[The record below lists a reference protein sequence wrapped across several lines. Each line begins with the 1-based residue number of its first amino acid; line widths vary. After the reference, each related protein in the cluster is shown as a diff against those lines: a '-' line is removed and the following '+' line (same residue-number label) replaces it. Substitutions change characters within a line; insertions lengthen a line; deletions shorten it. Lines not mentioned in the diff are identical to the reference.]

1 MRKLM
6 MIIMMV
12 VTMAAAASAKTYCI
26 GWVETDAAIVETM
39 WSVKEELGHYGI
51 ENFSLVQI
59 DDEEMV
65 AKATSDLK
73 HKLYVEGVS
82 PKHRQWLSVVES
94 NGEKV
99 LRVGNFKNAN
109 ILSISVYKVISK

>member
-1 MRKLM
+1 MKKLV
-6 MIIMMV
+6 MIILMV
-12 VTMAAAASAKTYCI
+12 ATIMAASAKTYNI
-26 GWVETDAAIVETM
+26 GWVETDAAVVETM

-51 ENFSLVQI
+51 ENFSLIQI

-73 HKLYVEGVS
+73 QKLYVEGVN

-109 ILSISVYKVISK
+109 ILSVSVYKVISK